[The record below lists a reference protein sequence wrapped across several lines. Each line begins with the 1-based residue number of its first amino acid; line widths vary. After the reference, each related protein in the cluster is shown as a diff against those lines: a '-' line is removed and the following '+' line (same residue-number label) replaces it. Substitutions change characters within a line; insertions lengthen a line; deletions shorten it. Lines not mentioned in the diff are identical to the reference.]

1 MLSCKIYEIF
11 KDNFEEHLSTTASNF
26 YLKRD
31 FNTGVFLW
39 ILGIIQE
46 RIFRRWTAGS
56 QKAMRVSFFNKVA
69 SLTALWPLTVLEGE
83 TRTTISLWNLWNF

>member
-31 FNTGVFLW
+31 FNTGVFL
-39 ILGIIQE
+39 
-46 RIFRRWTAGS
+46 
-56 QKAMRVSFFNKVA
+56 
-69 SLTALWPLTVLEGE
+69 
-83 TRTTISLWNLWNF
+83 